1 MRVTRVKT
9 FFVGGSRRNWVVV
22 KVEADAEATL
32 RAQAQSLG
40 EASQY
45 RF

>member
-22 KVEADAEATL
+22 KVEADATL
-32 RAQAQSLG
+32 KAQAQSLG